1 MLILQELSGKQKR
14 VLTLSSV
21 AVLTVIVV
29 MLYIYLQPHQYPKEL
44 SAIDTLSESRPDSA
58 LKLLKR
64 LPERSL
70 DSDADHMYYAL
81 LKIKT
86 ANNLYEPQKDST
98 IFRVCDFF
106 EDFGDKDK
114 YRESCYYLGKYY
126 VEHSDA
132 PQALKCFQTAL
143 DLCDDKT
150 PLSFKSKVY
159 NQCGGLFL
167 DQNMFDDALTMY
179 RESFVCDSVLND
191 TVNIVNSMRDIA
203 QVYKFL
209 NRLNECETVLLNA
222 YRLSVKLNSQELKNS
237 VAVVLTS
244 IYLKENELNKSKIFL
259 RDLLKS
265 KDKNILSPAYCAVI
279 DIYDKEGKIDSVY
292 FYCNKLMAMGT
303 IYAKEYASRKLTKY
317 FALHSDY
324 GNTLYYLNLHKCLS
338 DSVQELSVTKNLA
351 IVHSLYNYKNKER
364 EIYNL
369 KLELT
374 ERSVSVLTVFSVFI
388 LLVGFF
394 LFMYERYKKKSVE
407 YERLNEHLAEKCN
420 TIKKE
425 KDLRI
430 SELQSALEDALNH
443 TEYIIDEGINSRK
456 LYVYDIISNRINKKQ
471 NVSVNDWKEVEIAID
486 EIYPKFKERL
496 YSYSVVSPREYRICI
511 LIKLGFSL
519 SDIATIICR
528 SRSSITQIRSALYK
542 KVLKEDGKGKDF
554 DDFIKSL

>member
-1 MLILQELSGKQKR
+1 M
-14 VLTLSSV
+14 
-21 AVLTVIVV
+21 
-29 MLYIYLQPHQYPKEL
+29 
-44 SAIDTLSESRPDSA
+44 
-58 LKLLKR
+58 
-64 LPERSL
+64 
-70 DSDADHMYYAL
+70 
-81 LKIKT
+81 
-86 ANNLYEPQKDST
+86 
-98 IFRVCDFF
+98 
-106 EDFGDKDK
+106 
-114 YRESCYYLGKYY
+114 
-126 VEHSDA
+126 
-132 PQALKCFQTAL
+132 
-143 DLCDDKT
+143 
-150 PLSFKSKVY
+150 
-159 NQCGGLFL
+159 
-167 DQNMFDDALTMY
+167 
-179 RESFVCDSVLND
+179 
-191 TVNIVNSMRDIA
+191 
-203 QVYKFL
+203 
-209 NRLNECETVLLNA
+209 
-222 YRLSVKLNSQELKNS
+222 
-237 VAVVLTS
+237 
-244 IYLKENELNKSKIFL
+244 
-259 RDLLKS
+259 
-265 KDKNILSPAYCAVI
+265 
-279 DIYDKEGKIDSVY
+279 
-292 FYCNKLMAMGT
+292 
-303 IYAKEYASRKLTKY
+303 
-317 FALHSDY
+317 
-324 GNTLYYLNLHKCLS
+324 
-338 DSVQELSVTKNLA
+338 
-351 IVHSLYNYKNKER
+351 YNYKNKER